1 MRIKRMLIP
10 AAVLA
15 VLIMV
20 VPVFA
25 GCGKVAG
32 YSDPVTENILVSM
45 NRGDYAGFS
54 KDFDATMKSELPEET
69 FPAFLTQVNG
79 QIGNYIADSKKITGV
94 EVANGLTTA
103 TYKADF
109 EAMEGVTVEVVY
121 KEIDGQMK
129 VVGLWF
135 R

>member
-15 VLIMV
+15 FLVMV
-20 VPVFA
+20 VLVSA
-25 GCGKVAG
+25 GCGKVAE

-45 NRGDYAGFS
+45 NKGDYAGFS

-79 QIGNYIADSKKITGV
+79 QVGDYIADSKKITGV

-109 EAMEGVTVEVVY
+109 DAMEDVTVEVVY